1 MKILLLIS
9 LIVISFVA
17 CSKEED
23 ATTTKK
29 VEKVETEKEVAKTEA
44 APCDSKEDLIK
55 KMKKLEEE
63 KNAEPEKA
71 KGFSLQGGD
80 TGCKVK

>member
-9 LIVISFVA
+9 LIITSFVA
-17 CSKEED
+17 CSKEEG
-23 ATTTKK
+23 AKTSKK
-29 VEKVETEKEVAKTEA
+29 TEKAESINEVTKSET

-63 KNAEPEKA
+63 KKAEPEKA

-80 TGCKVK
+80 TGCKIK

>member
-9 LIVISFVA
+9 LIITSFVA
-17 CSKEED
+17 CSKEDEVK
-23 ATTTKK
+23 AKK
-29 VEKVETEKEVAKTEA
+29 IEKEVSKKED

-63 KNAEPEKA
+63 KKSEPEKA